1 MDGLGEL
8 YQQLIIDH
16 NRHPRNFGS
25 LEDATETASGD
36 NPLCGDRIT
45 LYLRVKDD
53 VIEEIRFEGSG
64 CAISQ
69 ASASLMTTAVR
80 GKKAA
85 EALELVRALH
95 AMVTGPQDAPAE
107 VRRLGKLAAFAG
119 VRAFPARVK
128 CANLPWPAL
137 RAGLNGNGRQVSTEY
152 RTTGGRRHGLLG
164 FGGKRN
170 GRGVKHG
177 NLQQAQC
184 GHGRTLAKIS
194 LQLASDAQFE
204 CVSLFESGS
213 QARQQVEGDLGA
225 ERFARHLLK
234 AEQVDRLFLKLVN
247 GARPHFR
254 SRAEDLRH
262 RVAHREACGQARQQ
276 CADHD
281 GRRVRCSSH
290 LERLARA

>member
-1 MDGLGEL
+1 MNGLGEL

-85 EALELVRALH
+85 EALDLFRAFH
-95 AMVTGPQDAPAE
+95 AMVTDPGQTAPDAG
-107 VRRLGKLAAFAG
+107 RLGKLAAFAG

-128 CANLPWPAL
+128 CANLPWHTL
-137 RAGLNGNGRQVSTEY
+137 RAALQANGRAVSTE
-152 RTTGGRRHGLLG
+152 
-164 FGGKRN
+164 
-170 GRGVKHG
+170 
-177 NLQQAQC
+177 
-184 GHGRTLAKIS
+184 
-194 LQLASDAQFE
+194 
-204 CVSLFESGS
+204 
-213 QARQQVEGDLGA
+213 
-225 ERFARHLLK
+225 
-234 AEQVDRLFLKLVN
+234 
-247 GARPHFR
+247 
-254 SRAEDLRH
+254 
-262 RVAHREACGQARQQ
+262 
-276 CADHD
+276 
-281 GRRVRCSSH
+281 
-290 LERLARA
+290 